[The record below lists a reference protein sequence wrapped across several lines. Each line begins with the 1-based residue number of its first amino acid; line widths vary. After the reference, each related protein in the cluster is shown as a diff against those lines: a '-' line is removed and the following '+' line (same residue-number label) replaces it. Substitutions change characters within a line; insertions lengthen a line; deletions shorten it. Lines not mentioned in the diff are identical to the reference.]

1 MKRFAGI
8 RRLKERRLK
17 FFRMAN
23 WRNGGIRSKFGANAA
38 DLRDVFLDRS
48 QRRSYSRYRVSCP
61 LKWQLKPIRSVVFSQ
76 QEVLMKKLLVALVIA
91 IAATFVGVANAQK
104 LSVDVNAKDP
114 RLFALEDLR
123 PGMKGVA
130 RTVFS
135 GAEPQ
140 EFGVEILG
148 VLPGFPGPRQSA
160 IIAKLTGSN
169 VEKTGVFAGM
179 SGSPVYI
186 DGRLVGAIAFSFPF
200 SKEPIAGIT
209 PIKQMIDLFEKGN
222 VNETQRPREPRAI
235 SFAQLASTDWKPT
248 LPKPAFTGAP
258 LIASVSQGSPLIS
271 LMGQQMAPIATPIV
285 FSGIS
290 QEALSLF
297 APQLMA
303 NGLLPVSGVGGS
315 AAITTLGE
323 ANEKTLAPGTSVS
336 VQLVRGDYSIAASG
350 TVTFR
355 DGDRIYAFGH
365 PFLSLGASDMPMTE
379 TTVVTVIPN
388 VNNSFKLS
396 VPGQMMGAISQDRAS
411 GVFGHLGRAP
421 KMIPVKINLHTSRDR
436 TETYSYEIAN
446 DAFLT
451 PLLLNISVFNT
462 ITSSERALGESTIS
476 IKGQIKVK
484 GQENVQLD
492 QRFSS
497 ANSPILAAGSVA
509 APIAS
514 LLSSGFDDVQ
524 IDGVNLDI
532 SSTDTK
538 HTATLERIALDRT
551 EVRRGEKIEIQAY
564 VRTEAG
570 KPFVQRIPVQIPEDA
585 TPGQLLIFV
594 GDGGALQE
602 GSAAKAFV
610 PQDLGQLVKAINKVK
625 KSDRLYVK
633 LFRITPGAII
643 GTDELP
649 NLPPSVVATLNSDR
663 TSGGYTPTVL
673 SPVYEMELPPAEF
686 VISGQQLIGIDVVR

>member
-1 MKRFAGI
+1 MKRFAQP
-8 RRLKERRLK
+8 
-17 FFRMAN
+17 F
-23 WRNGGIRSKFGANAA
+23 
-38 DLRDVFLDRS
+38 
-48 QRRSYSRYRVSCP
+48 
-61 LKWQLKPIRSVVFSQ
+61 
-76 QEVLMKKLLVALVIA
+76 LVAIA
-91 IAATFVGVANAQK
+91 IVAFSNLAQAQK
-104 LSVDVNAKDP
+104 PSSTVSPKDP

-123 PGMKGVA
+123 PGMKGIA
-130 RTVFS
+130 KTVFS
-135 GAEPQ
+135 GTEVQ
-140 EFGVEILG
+140 DFGVEILG

-160 IIAKLTGSN
+160 IIARLSGAN
-169 VEKTGVFAGM
+169 VEKTSVFGGM

-186 DGRLVGAIAFSFPF
+186 DGRLVGAIAFNFPF

-209 PIKQMIDLFEKGN
+209 PIKQMIEIFEKGS
-222 VNETQRPREPRAI
+222 VNETQKPKEPRAI
-235 SFAQLASTDWKPT
+235 SFIQLASTEWKPT
-248 LPKPAFTGAP
+248 LPKQSVIATQ
-258 LIASVSQGSPLIS
+258 LIAPVAAGSPLIS
-271 LMGQQMAPIATPIV
+271 LMGQQMAPIATPVV
-285 FSGIS
+285 FGGIT
-290 QEALSLF
+290 QESLSLF

-303 NGLLPVSGVGGS
+303 NGLLPVSGAGGA
-315 AAITTLGE
+315 AAITSLGE
-323 ANEKTLAPGTSVS
+323 ATEKTLTPGTSIS

-365 PFLSLGASDMPMTE
+365 PFLSLGAADMPMTE
-379 TTVVTVIPN
+379 TSVVTVVSN
-388 VNNSFKLS
+388 VNSSFKLS
-396 VPGQMMGAISQDRAS
+396 VPGQMMGAISQDRAA
-411 GVFGHLGRAP
+411 GVFGRLGRAP

-436 TETYSYEIAN
+436 TETYSYEVAN
-446 DAFLT
+446 DPFLT
-451 PLLLNISVFNT
+451 PLLLNITVFNT

-476 IKGQIKVK
+476 ITGDIKVK
-484 GQENVQLD
+484 GQENVHLD
-492 QRFSS
+492 RRFSASNS
-497 ANSPILAAGSVA
+497 AIMAAGSVA
-509 APIAS
+509 APIGS

-524 IDGVNLDI
+524 IDGITLDI

-538 HTATLERIALDRT
+538 YAGTLDRIAVDRN

-570 KPFVQRIPVQIPEDA
+570 KQFVQRIPVQIPEDA
-585 TPGQLLIFV
+585 TPGQLLVFV
-594 GDGGALQE
+594 GDGNALQE

-633 LFRITPGAII
+633 LFRITPGAVI

-663 TSGGYTPTVL
+663 TSGGYTPTAL

>member
-1 MKRFAGI
+1 MKRFLIILMLFVVAFTPSG
-8 RRLKERRLK
+8 LAL
-17 FFRMAN
+17 A
-23 WRNGGIRSKFGANAA
+23 
-38 DLRDVFLDRS
+38 
-48 QRRSYSRYRVSCP
+48 QR
-61 LKWQLKPIRSVVFSQ
+61 Q
-76 QEVLMKKLLVALVIA
+76 
-91 IAATFVGVANAQK
+91 AT
-104 LSVDVNAKDP
+104 SEKDP

-135 GAEPQ
+135 GTETQ

-160 IIAKLTGSN
+160 IIARLTGSN

-179 SGSPVYI
+179 SGSPVYV

-209 PIKQMIDLFEKGN
+209 PIKQMIDIFEKGKAE
-222 VNETQRPREPRAI
+222 ETNSPRAPRLV
-235 SFAQLASTDWKPT
+235 SFAQLAATEWKPT
-248 LPKPAFTGAP
+248 LPKQAVTATS
-258 LIASVSQGSPLIS
+258 LIAPVSAGSPLVA
-271 LMGQQMAPIATPIV
+271 LMGQQMTPIATPVV

-290 QEALSLF
+290 QESLSLF

-303 NGLLPVSGVGGS
+303 NGLLPVSGAGGS
-315 AAITTLGE
+315 AAITPLGE
-323 ANEKTLAPGTSVS
+323 ANEKTLTPGTSLS

-365 PFLSLGASDMPMTE
+365 PFLSLGAADMPMTE
-379 TTVVTVIPN
+379 TSVVTVIAN

-396 VPGQMMGAISQDRAS
+396 VPGQMMGAISQDRAA
-411 GVFGHLGRAP
+411 GVFGSLGRSP

-436 TETYSYEIAN
+436 TETYSYEVAN
-446 DAFLT
+446 DSFLT
-451 PLLLNISVFNT
+451 PLLLNITVFNT

-476 IKGQIKVK
+476 IKGEIKVK

-492 QRFSS
+492 RRFSS
-497 ANSPILAAGSVA
+497 SNSAIAAAGSVA
-509 APIAS
+509 TPIGS
-514 LLSSGFDDVQ
+514 LMSSGFDDVQ
-524 IDGVNLDI
+524 IDGVTLDI
-532 SSTDTK
+532 SSSDTK
-538 HTATLERIALDRT
+538 YAGTLERIALDRT
-551 EVRRGEKIEIQAY
+551 EVRRGEKVEIQAY

-570 KPFVQRIPVQIPEDA
+570 KQFVQRIPVQIPEDA
-585 TPGQLLIFV
+585 TPGQLLVFV
-594 GDGGALQE
+594 GDGSALQE

-610 PQDLGQLVKAINKVK
+610 PQDLGQLVRAINKVK

-633 LFRITPGAII
+633 LFRITPGAVI